1 MKKKETRSSRRG
13 RSSKSVVEDTGS
25 VLGSI
30 TLPPLKNDRQITLKN
45 KVNTDKCF
53 LLLGEVETDI
63 VSCSFA
69 GKTGVDKGCINMFR
83 FVTPDEQQYYVEFK
97 TVLAEEA
104 VEQEKSKYEQSVSEM
119 DNMYNKAVASIQKI
133 SSSLL
138 TTAK

>member
-1 MKKKETRSSRRG
+1 
-13 RSSKSVVEDTGS
+13 
-25 VLGSI
+25 
-30 TLPPLKNDRQITLKN
+30 
-45 KVNTDKCF
+45 
-53 LLLGEVETDI
+53 
-63 VSCSFA
+63 
-69 GKTGVDKGCINMFR
+69 MFR

-119 DNMYNKAVASIQKI
+119 DNMYNKAVSSIQKI